1 MSASDVLSVCDQ
13 LDDRGYRCD
22 TSAENLAFAEAQNFP
37 FHLLSDVDRAVGA
50 QYEVVR
56 APGESYPEYPMRHS
70 YLIDPDGRINRRYEV
85 TDVASHAADVI
96 RDLEAAQTES

>member
-50 QYEVVR
+50 KYESF
-56 APGESYPEYPMRHS
+56 APR
-70 YLIDPDGRINRRYEV
+70 GR
-85 TDVASHAADVI
+85 VI
-96 RDLEAAQTES
+96 PST